1 MSKTMKEICK
11 HLYYNS
17 CYYRHPKSDFEKAI
31 GKECIDILVKKGY
44 LKDSPKIKNIRD
56 FDEPCY
62 EFSRKFRLIFNYYT
76 NTLWEFIK
84 YYIFFDTIEYLSEK
98 FKY

>member
-1 MSKTMKEICK
+1 MSKAMKEICK
-11 HLYYNS
+11 HLYYDF
-17 CYYRHPKSDFEKAI
+17 CYYRHPKTDFEKTI
-31 GKECIDILVKKGY
+31 GAETTNILVKKGY
-44 LKDSPKIKNIRD
+44 LVDSPKIKNIRD

-76 NTLWEFIK
+76 STFWEFIK
-84 YYIFFDTIEYLSEK
+84 YYIIFDTIEYLSKK

>member
-1 MSKTMKEICK
+1 MSKVMKEICVQ
-11 HLYYNS
+11 LNQNC

-31 GKECIDILVKKGY
+31 GKEYTDMLVKKGY

-62 EFSRKFRLIFNYYT
+62 EFSRKFRLIFNYHT
-76 NTLWEFIK
+76 STLWWFIK
-84 YYIFFDTIEYLSEK
+84 YYMIFDTLEYLSEK
-98 FKY
+98 FKH